1 MKIRKSYS
9 SSFKVQVAIS
19 AIKEERTVAELSSHY
34 SVHPNQIRTWKKE
47 LIGNASQVFEKKK
60 SQKEKDKE
68 LLIDELYRQI
78 GQLKVE
84 LDWLK
89 KKSGFTG

>member
-9 SSFKVQVAIS
+9 SSFKVQVAL
-19 AIKEERTVAELSSHY
+19 AALKEERTVAELSSHY

-47 LIGNASQVFEKKK
+47 LIDNASQIFEKKK
-60 SQKEKDKE
+60 RQKEKDKE

>member
-9 SSFKVQVAIS
+9 SSFKVQVALA
-19 AIKEERTVAELSSHY
+19 AIKEERTIAELSSHY

-47 LIGNASQVFEKKK
+47 LIESSSQIFEKKK